1 VLCLTLRAASTLSVH
16 LLTSITY
23 RPLAQLCG
31 GLVAITF
38 AACAR
43 TSPTPAA
50 LPPPAID
57 SGSVAIVPTPPAA
70 PADWVDSVL
79 SSLSLRD
86 KAAQMVWPTVFGDY
100 ASADA
105 PQWELIRRLI
115 EEDRVGG
122 FTVSVGSPVE
132 IAVKLNAMQQASRV
146 PLLFGADFEFG
157 AGYRAR
163 GGWFLPNG
171 IDLGGAVVFP
181 PQMALGATRDTA
193 LAYEQGRVTAVEGR
207 ALGIHIAYAPI
218 LDVNNNPANPVINT
232 RSYAEDPALAA
243 RLGAAF
249 VRGLQEHG
257 MIATGKHFPG
267 HGDTEV
273 NSHLA
278 LPVVGVSRARLDSV
292 ELVPFRASVA
302 AGVGA
307 IMTFHGAMP
316 ALDSTGVPG
325 TLSSRVIGD
334 LLRGDLDFDGLVISD
349 AMDMRGVLDRYGAV
363 EAAIRAVEAGADVL
377 IQPVDVR
384 QTIDA
389 IAQGVSTGR
398 YDEARIDASV
408 RRLLEAK
415 RRVGLDRRRLVP
427 IDSIRFVVGD
437 SDHVAVARTVAE
449 RAITL
454 VRDAHRQVPL
464 NKLPRTR
471 RVLSITFARRND
483 IVAGGAFDSELRRHF
498 SSVRSEFVNADAATD
513 ADWTRL
519 AGLATSAN
527 VVVVS
532 SYVSHAWNA
541 TTADAPKEFAAFV
554 KRLVDRGKRPI
565 VVSLGNPY
573 LLQQVPT
580 APVYIIGWSGIGI
593 AQRATARALLGT
605 AAITG
610 RLPIRIPPHTSIGA
624 GLARAADSSNVRA
637 SDARR

>member
-1 VLCLTLRAASTLSVH
+1 MQLLTRATSCASTIAL
-16 LLTSITY
+16 IA
-23 RPLAQLCG
+23 LAG
-31 GLVAITF
+31 
-38 AACAR
+38 CAGS
-43 TSPTPAA
+43 TPTPAA
-50 LPPPAID
+50 APPPATD
-57 SGSVAIVPTPPAA
+57 SGSVVVTASRA

-79 SSLSLRD
+79 ASLSLRE

-100 ASADA
+100 VAGDS
-105 PQWELIRRLI
+105 PQWETLRRLI
-115 EEDRVGG
+115 QEERVGG

-132 IAVKLNAMQQASRV
+132 IAVKLDAMQRASRV

-163 GGWFLPNG
+163 GGWFLPNA

-181 PQMALGATRDTA
+181 PQMALGATGDTA

-207 ALGIHIAYAPI
+207 ALGVHVAYAPI

-232 RSYAEDPALAA
+232 RSYGEDPALAA

-278 LPVVGVSRARLDSV
+278 LPVVGVTRARLDTV

-316 ALDSTGVPG
+316 ALDSTGAPG
-325 TLSSRVIGD
+325 TLSRRVLSD
-334 LLRGDLDFDGLVISD
+334 LLRGELDFEGVVISD
-349 AMDMRGVLDRYGAV
+349 AMDMRGVLDKYGAV

-377 IQPVDVR
+377 IQP
-384 QTIDA
+384 IDA
-389 IAQGVSTGR
+389 RQAIDAVVQGVSSGR

-415 RRVGLDRRRLVP
+415 RRVGLDRRRSVS
-427 IDSIRFVVGD
+427 IDSVKFVVGD
-437 SDHVAVARTVAE
+437 SDHVAVARAVAE
-449 RAITL
+449 RSITL
-454 VRDAHRQVPL
+454 VRDSLNQLPL
-464 NKLPRTR
+464 SRLPRSR
-471 RVLSITFARRND
+471 RVLSITLARRVD
-483 IVAGGAFDSELRRHF
+483 LAAGGAFDAELRRHF
-498 SSVRSEFVNADAATD
+498 STVRSELVNADAPAN
-513 ADWTRL
+513 AEWERL
-519 AGLATSAN
+519 LRVARTSDL
-527 VVVVS
+527 VIVS

-541 TTADAPKEFAAFV
+541 SSADAPKEFANFV
-554 KRLVDRGKRPI
+554 KALVAARKRPI

-573 LLQQVPT
+573 LLQQIRGVP
-580 APVYIIGWSGIGI
+580 AYLIAWSGIG
-593 AQRATARALLGT
+593 ASQRAAARALLGVN
-605 AAITG
+605 AITG
-610 RLPIRIPPHTSIGA
+610 RLPIRIPPGTSIGA
-624 GLARAADSSNVRA
+624 GLMRHADSA
-637 SDARR
+637 SARPSGAQR

>member
-1 VLCLTLRAASTLSVH
+1 
-16 LLTSITY
+16 LLT
-23 RPLAQLCG
+23 RPPARSLARLTG
-31 GLVAITF
+31 GLAAMAL

-43 TSPTPAA
+43 SSPTPAA
-50 LPPPAID
+50 APPAALD
-57 SGSVAIVPTPPAA
+57 SGSIVVAPSPPAP

-79 SSLSLRD
+79 ASLSLRD

-100 ASADA
+100 VPADG
-105 PQWELIRRLI
+105 PQWEQIRKLVG
-115 EEDRVGG
+115 EEHVGG

-132 IAVKLNAMQQASRV
+132 IAVKLNAMQEMSRV

-181 PQMALGATRDTA
+181 PQMALGATGDTA
-193 LAYEQGRVTAVEGR
+193 LAYEQGRVTALEGR
-207 ALGIHIAYAPI
+207 ALGVHIAYAPI

-232 RSYAEDPALAA
+232 RSYAEDATLAA

-292 ELVPFRASVA
+292 ELVPFRASVE

-316 ALDSTGVPG
+316 ALDSTGAPG
-325 TLSSRVIGD
+325 TLSRRVLGD
-334 LLRGDLDFDGLVISD
+334 LLRGDLDFDGVVISD

-363 EAAIRAVEAGADVL
+363 EAAVRAVEAGADVL

-389 IAQGVSTGR
+389 VVQGVSTGR

-415 RRVGLDRRRLVP
+415 RRVGLDRRRIVP
-427 IDSIRFVVGD
+427 IDSIRLVVGD

-449 RAITL
+449 RAVTL

-483 IVAGGAFDSELRRHF
+483 LAAGAAFDAELRRHF
-498 SSVRSEFVNADAATD
+498 TSVRSELVNADAPTD
-513 ADWTRL
+513 ADWARLNRL
-519 AGLATSAN
+519 ATNAN
-527 VVVVS
+527 VVVVT

-541 TTADAPKEFAAFV
+541 TTAEAPREFAAFV

-573 LLQQVPT
+573 LLQQVAT
-580 APVYIIGWSGIGI
+580 APVYLIGWSGISI
-593 AQRATARALLGT
+593 AQRAAARGLLGT
-605 AAITG
+605 SPITG

-624 GLARAADSSNVRA
+624 GLTRAVDSSSVRA